1 MKKNKEFQIKEENI
15 HRNIL
20 ICVYGFYFMCIVC
33 GIFLWN
39 AYRERNFSSKEW
51 MKCDPAKRYLYM
63 DDFQEKHNIIGM
75 YRSEIDDLLG
85 SPTWTETERGTDKIL
100 FYEYRIKDTLL
111 AGWKVYQLR
120 FQDDIVIGA
129 IITIEDW

>member
-1 MKKNKEFQIKEENI
+1 MRHTKKNM

-20 ICVYGFYFMCIVC
+20 ICVYGFYFVCIVC

-39 AYRERNFSSKEW
+39 SYRERSFSQNEW
-51 MKCDPAKRYLYM
+51 MKSDPAKRYLYM
-63 DDFQEKHNIIGM
+63 DDFKEKYNVIGM

-85 SPTWTETERGTDKIL
+85 SPTWTERGTDKIL
-100 FYEYRIKDTLL
+100 SYEYRIKDTLL

-120 FQDDIVIGA
+120 FQDDIVVGA
-129 IITIEDW
+129 IITVEDW

>member
-1 MKKNKEFQIKEENI
+1 MRHTKKNM

-20 ICVYGFYFMCIVC
+20 ICVYGFYFVCIVC

-39 AYRERNFSSKEW
+39 SYRERSFSQKEW
-51 MKCDPAKRYLYM
+51 MKSDPAKRYLYM
-63 DDFQEKHNIIGM
+63 DDFKEKYNVIGM

-85 SPTWTETERGTDKIL
+85 SPTWTERGTDKIL
-100 FYEYRIKDTLL
+100 SYEYRIKDTLL

-120 FQDDIVIGA
+120 FQDDIVVGA
-129 IITIEDW
+129 IITVEDW

>member
-1 MKKNKEFQIKEENI
+1 MRHRKKNI

-20 ICVYGFYFMCIVC
+20 ICVYGFYFVCIVC

-39 AYRERNFSSKEW
+39 SYRERSFSQKEW
-51 MKCDPAKRYLYM
+51 MKSDPAKRYLYM
-63 DDFQEKHNIIGM
+63 DDFKEKYNVIGM

-85 SPTWTETERGTDKIL
+85 SPTWTERGTDKIL
-100 FYEYRIKDTLL
+100 SYEYRIKDTLL

-120 FQDDIVIGA
+120 FQDDIVVGA
-129 IITIEDW
+129 IITVEDW

>member
-1 MKKNKEFQIKEENI
+1 MRHTKKNM

-20 ICVYGFYFMCIVC
+20 ICVYEFYFVCIVC

-39 AYRERNFSSKEW
+39 SYRERSFSQKEW
-51 MKCDPAKRYLYM
+51 MKSDPAKRYLYM
-63 DDFQEKHNIIGM
+63 DDFKEKYNVIGM

-85 SPTWTETERGTDKIL
+85 SPTWTERGTDKIL
-100 FYEYRIKDTLL
+100 SYEYRIKDTLL

-120 FQDDIVIGA
+120 FQDDIVVGA
-129 IITIEDW
+129 IITVEDW

>member
-1 MKKNKEFQIKEENI
+1 MRHTKKNM

-20 ICVYGFYFMCIVC
+20 ICVYGFYFVCIVC

-39 AYRERNFSSKEW
+39 SYRERSFSQKEW
-51 MKCDPAKRYLYM
+51 MKSNPAKRYLYM
-63 DDFQEKHNIIGM
+63 DDFKEKYNVIGM

-85 SPTWTETERGTDKIL
+85 SPTWTERGTDKIL
-100 FYEYRIKDTLL
+100 SYEYRIKDTLL

-120 FQDDIVIGA
+120 FQDDIVVGA
-129 IITIEDW
+129 IITVEDW

>member
-1 MKKNKEFQIKEENI
+1 MRHRKKNI

-20 ICVYGFYFMCIVC
+20 ICVYGFYFVCIVC

-39 AYRERNFSSKEW
+39 SYRERSFSQKER
-51 MKCDPAKRYLYM
+51 MKSDPAKRYLYM
-63 DDFQEKHNIIGM
+63 DDFKEKYNVIGM

-100 FYEYRIKDTLL
+100 SYKYRIKDTLL

-120 FQDDIVIGA
+120 FQDDIVVGA
-129 IITIEDW
+129 IITVEDW

>member
-1 MKKNKEFQIKEENI
+1 MRHTKKNM

-20 ICVYGFYFMCIVC
+20 ICVYGFYFVCIVC

-39 AYRERNFSSKEW
+39 SYRERSFSQKEW
-51 MKCDPAKRYLYM
+51 MKIDPAKRYLYM
-63 DDFQEKHNIIGM
+63 DDFKEKYNVIGM

-85 SPTWTETERGTDKIL
+85 SPTWTERGTDKIL
-100 FYEYRIKDTLL
+100 SYEYRIKDTLL

-120 FQDDIVIGA
+120 FQDDIVVGA
-129 IITIEDW
+129 IITVEDC

>member
-1 MKKNKEFQIKEENI
+1 MRHRKKNI

-20 ICVYGFYFMCIVC
+20 ICVYGFYFVCIVC

-39 AYRERNFSSKEW
+39 SYRERSFSQKEW
-51 MKCDPAKRYLYM
+51 IKSDPAKRYLYM
-63 DDFQEKHNIIGM
+63 DDFKEKYNVIGM

-100 FYEYRIKDTLL
+100 SYEYRIKDTLL

-120 FQDDIVIGA
+120 FQDDIVVGA
-129 IITIEDW
+129 IITVEDW